1 MSYTKNRS
9 TQFVAICY
17 IIQDDWNPSNNNTR
31 SAVVRG
37 VSRVMTGNEN
47 PNWRKQIAAGEN
59 ATTSLSGTYQS
70 IDGATSGNFHTVI
83 DGLYGGRKT
92 FKVSGH
98 IAVYLG
104 TYYPWGTWTSF
115 ADARA
120 SNRFLSKIR
129 SAAVQVSGPTFLGEM
144 REALQ
149 MIKKPAAGLQDSIKR
164 YLDNVKRAKRQR
176 GRKPNDWMGDLGNLW
191 LENSFGWQ
199 PLMNDIQSGIDA
211 YNSLFE
217 KTRVIRISAG
227 GSDTKMFANTVSSMT
242 LPGTGSWYAIDATGT
257 KCSNTNIVRYR
268 GALRSQAA
276 TTARDRFA
284 RFGFTPSEFVP
295 TAWELLPWSFLIDYF
310 ASVGDVLS
318 GAVTDTSNV
327 LWVNRSEVKKT
338 QVVYSAK
345 PRTPRSDWPTLK
357 YNDTSS
363 PSLAVFN
370 SKSVSRSAGIG
381 VPTPKLSFQ
390 IPSTDGKLANI
401 AALLAQARSSIH
413 PQNPSRRNYR
423 L

>member
-1 MSYTKNRS
+1 MSYTKDTS
-9 TQFVAICY
+9 TQFVAVRHIT
-17 IIQDDWNPSNNNTR
+17 QDDWNPSNNNTR
-31 SAVVRG
+31 HAVVRS
-37 VSRVMTGNEN
+37 VYRSKTGNEN

-59 ATTSLSGTYQS
+59 ATTSFGGTYQS
-70 IDGATSGNFHTVI
+70 IDGAVPGYFHTVI
-83 DGLYGGRKT
+83 EGLYGGTKT

-104 TYYPWGTWTSF
+104 NYYPWGTWTSF

-129 SAAVQVSGPTFLGEM
+129 SAAVLVSGPTFLGEM

-149 MIKKPAAGLQDSIKR
+149 MIKKPAAGLQDQIKR

-191 LENSFGWQ
+191 LENAFGWQ
-199 PLMNDIQSGIDA
+199 PLMNDIESGMNA

-227 GSDTKMFANTVSSMT
+227 GSDTKMFANTLSSMT
-242 LPGTGSWYAIDATGT
+242 LPGTGSWYAIDAIGT
-257 KCSNTNIVRYR
+257 KNSNTDIVRYR
-268 GALRSQAA
+268 GAIKSQAA

-318 GAVTDTSNV
+318 GAVTDTSSV
-327 LWVNRSEVKKT
+327 LWVNRSQVRKT
-338 QVVYSAK
+338 ETVISAK
-345 PRTPRSDWPTLK
+345 VRVPRSDWPTLR
-357 YNDTSS
+357 YSDTSS
-363 PSLAVFN
+363 PSMAVLR
-370 SKSVSRSAGIG
+370 SKTVSRSAGIG

-413 PQNPSRRNYR
+413 PQNPSRNNYR
-423 L
+423 R